1 VRSLRAIPGDRF
13 PLSPETRTALFLGA
27 VTLLTFIAVRLVSSA
42 IVWTEESR
50 MFGILWVAGFGF
62 LFFGVAFLFSLS
74 VLRPFL
80 KETALKGAYIKEF
93 PKTAIV
99 YPVRNESHGL
109 FERIEYSFSGNK
121 LPNTD
126 LWILSDSSAEF
137 EPYEREIVAKLS
149 ASHPDRIFYR
159 RREAPVERKQGNIA
173 EFLSSHR
180 EYVYLYVCDADGMIP
195 KGTLLKL
202 LRKAEHPDNRDIAIF
217 QAFIRIA
224 HAASWYARF
233 EKIGANFAQ
242 RFNFASFQ
250 AIFGRTISFGHHHL
264 VRAGILSR
272 IKLPRGLLSHDN
284 WDTVLL
290 DQMGYRVAFCA
301 DVHAYDEAPSNYL
314 EARARARR
322 WARGTLQGIPLIFM
336 PKVSLASRFLA
347 FFGIYL
353 YAADVVFFF
362 WLIFGLLAHSCLA
375 GELIHF
381 EIDSIWLGACTN
393 SKLKWTL
400 LFSIAVVYFHKL
412 CLLKNWKDLKD
423 FFYELVLSTFLTLN
437 NVFYTPLDIASIPL
451 RKLHWQPMAKNPFAR
466 VDLQN
471 TAKILWPGTAAGLLG
486 LYFCLF
492 LTPYFIWQATPL
504 LTSLIL
510 SIPVAYWTARSV
522 PERCKAWI

>member
-1 VRSLRAIPGDRF
+1 MKFDPSFSGGHF
-13 PLSPETRTALFLGA
+13 PLGPKTRTALFLGA
-27 VTLLTFIAVRLVSSA
+27 ITLLTVLAVWLVSSA

-50 MFGILWVAGFGF
+50 WFGLLWVAGFGF
-62 LFFGVAFLFSLS
+62 LFFNVAFLFLLS
-74 VLRPFL
+74 VIRPFL
-80 KETALKGAYIKEF
+80 REPVLKEAFIKEF

-126 LWILSDSSAEF
+126 LWVLSDSLAEF
-137 EPYEREIVAKLS
+137 EPYEREIARKLT
-149 ASHPDRIFYR
+149 ANYPGRIFYR
-159 RREAPVERKQGNIA
+159 RREAPLERKQGNIA
-173 EFLSSHR
+173 EFLGSHP

-195 KGTLLKL
+195 KGVLIKLLK
-202 LRKAEHPDNRDIAIF
+202 KAEHPENRDIAIF
-217 QAFIRIA
+217 QAFVRIA
-224 HAASWYARF
+224 HANSWYARF

-242 RFNFASFQ
+242 RFNFISFQ

-264 VRAGILSR
+264 ARANVLAR
-272 IKLPRGLLSHDN
+272 IVLPKGLLSHDN

-290 DQMGYRVAFCA
+290 DKMGYRVAFCA

-322 WARGTLQGIPLIFM
+322 WAQGTLQGVPLIFM
-336 PKVSLASRFLA
+336 PGITLVSRFLA

-353 YAADVVFFF
+353 YVADVVFFI

-412 CLLKNWKDLKD
+412 CLLKSLKDLKD
-423 FFYELVLSTFLTLN
+423 FLYELVVSTFLTLN
-437 NVFYTPLDIASIPL
+437 NVFYTPLDISSIPL
-451 RKLHWQPMAKNPFAR
+451 GKLHWKPMAKNPFAR
-466 VDLQN
+466 VDWKN
-471 TAKILWPGTAAGLLG
+471 TVKILWPGTVTGLCG
-486 LYFCLF
+486 LYFCIF
-492 LTPYFIWQATPL
+492 MTPYFIWQATPL

-510 SIPVAYWTARSV
+510 SIPIAYWTARSV
-522 PERCKAWI
+522 PERFKAWI

>member
-1 VRSLRAIPGDRF
+1 MKSFPAIPTGRF
-13 PLSPETRTALFLGA
+13 PLSPEARTALFLGA
-27 VTLLTFIAVRLVSSA
+27 VALLTFLAVRLVSSA

-50 MFGILWVAGFGF
+50 WFGILWIAGFGF
-62 LFFGVAFLFSLS
+62 LFFNVAFLFALS

-80 KETALKGAYIKEF
+80 KDTALKGSYVKEY

-99 YPVRNESHGL
+99 YPIRNESHGL
-109 FERIEYSFSGNK
+109 FERIEYSFSGNM
-121 LPNTD
+121 LSNTD

-137 EPYEREIVAKLS
+137 ERFEREIVQRLQT
-149 ASHPDRIFYR
+149 SHPDRVFYR

-173 EFLSSHR
+173 EFLGSHP
-180 EYVYLYVCDADGMIP
+180 EYVYLYICDADGMIP

-202 LRKAEHPDNRDIAIF
+202 LRKAEHPGNRDIAIF

-224 HAASWYARF
+224 HANSWYARF
-233 EKIGANFAQ
+233 EKIGTNFAQ

-250 AIFGRTISFGHHHL
+250 AIFGRTISFGHHQL
-264 VRAGILSR
+264 ARAGLLSR
-272 IKLPRGLLSHDN
+272 IKLPKGLLSHDN

-290 DQMGYRVAFCA
+290 DKIGYRVAFCA
-301 DVHAYDEAPSNYL
+301 DVYAYDEAPSNYL

-322 WARGTLQGIPLIFM
+322 WAQGTLQGIPLIFM
-336 PKVSLASRFLA
+336 PRVSLASRFLA

-353 YAADVVFFF
+353 YVADVVFLV
-362 WLIFGLLAHSCLA
+362 WLILGLLAHSCLA

-393 SKLKWTL
+393 SKLKWAL
-400 LFSIAVVYFHKL
+400 IFSIAVVYLHKL
-412 CLLKNWKDLKD
+412 CLLKNLKDLKD
-423 FFYELVLSTFLTLN
+423 FFYELVVSTFLTLN
-437 NVFYTPLDIASIPL
+437 NVFYTPLDISSIPL
-451 RKLHWQPMAKNPFAR
+451 RKLHWKPMAKNPFAE
-466 VDLQN
+466 VDFQN
-471 TAKILWPGTAAGLLG
+471 TAKVLWPGTAAGLCG

-492 LTPYFIWQATPL
+492 LTPYFVWQATPL

-522 PERCKAWI
+522 PERFKAWI

>member
-1 VRSLRAIPGDRF
+1 MRSFQAIPRGRF
-13 PLSPETRTALFLGA
+13 PFSPQVRTALFLGA
-27 VTLLTFIAVRLVSSA
+27 VALQTFLAVRLVSSA

-50 MFGILWVAGFGF
+50 WFGILWIAGFGF
-62 LFFGVAFLFSLS
+62 LFFDVAFLFTLS

-80 KETALKGAYIKEF
+80 KDAALKGSFVKEF

-121 LPNTD
+121 LSNTD
-126 LWILSDSSAEF
+126 LWILSDSSVEF
-137 EPYEREIVAKLS
+137 EPFEREIVRRLQT
-149 ASHPDRIFYR
+149 SHPGSVFYR
-159 RREAPVERKQGNIA
+159 RRESPVERKQGNIA
-173 EFLSSHR
+173 EFLGSHP

-195 KGTLLKL
+195 KGTLIKL
-202 LRKAEHPDNRDIAIF
+202 LRKAEHPENGDIAIF

-224 HAASWYARF
+224 HASSWYARF
-233 EKIGANFAQ
+233 EKIGTNFAQ

-250 AIFGRTISFGHHHL
+250 TIFGRTISFGHHQL
-264 VRAGILSR
+264 ARAGLLSR
-272 IKLPRGLLSHDN
+272 IKLPKGLLSHDN

-290 DQMGYRVAFCA
+290 DKMGYRVAFCA

-322 WARGTLQGIPLIFM
+322 WAQGTLQGIPLIFM
-336 PKVSLASRFLA
+336 TRVSLASRFLA

-353 YAADVVFFF
+353 YVADVVFLV
-362 WLIFGLLAHSCLA
+362 WLILGLLAHSCLA

-393 SKLKWTL
+393 SKLKWAL
-400 LFSIAVVYFHKL
+400 LFSVAVVYLHKL
-412 CLLKNWKDLKD
+412 CLLKNLKDLKD
-423 FFYELVLSTFLTLN
+423 YLYELVVSTILTLN
-437 NVFYTPLDIASIPL
+437 NVFYTPLDISSIPL
-451 RKLHWQPMAKNPFAR
+451 RKLHWKPMAKNPFAK
-466 VDLQN
+466 VNLEN
-471 TAKILWPGTAAGLLG
+471 TAKVLWPGTVAGLCG

-492 LTPYFIWQATPL
+492 LTPYFVWQATPL

-510 SIPVAYWTARSV
+510 SIPVAYWTAWSV
-522 PERCKAWI
+522 PERFKAWI